1 MILIADD
8 HALVSET
15 IAAYLEQSGLQNVVT
30 VQSLDEALAKAAA
43 SESLELV
50 LLDWRMPGMEGLQ
63 GLSRMKDV
71 VTDAPVA
78 MMSGMASPEIAQ
90 EAISMGA
97 AGFVPKTL
105 GAKSLVSTIR
115 LIMSGETYVPF
126 EFMKDAGREA
136 IPNLTR
142 REAEVLRCVCAGKP
156 NKQIARE
163 LELKEVTVKLHVKT
177 MCRKLGAANRTQ
189 AAMIARDRQLV

>member
-15 IAAYLEQSGLQNVVT
+15 IAAYLEQAGLENIVT
-30 VQSLDEALAKAAA
+30 VQNLDEALSVAATVDA
-43 SESLELV
+43 LELV

-63 GLSRMKDV
+63 GLSRMKELV
-71 VTDAPVA
+71 ANTPVA
-78 MMSGMASPEIAQ
+78 MMSGLASPEIAQ
-90 EAISMGA
+90 EALSLGA

-126 EFMKDAGREA
+126 DFMTEAGRETT
-136 IPNLTR
+136 PNLTR

-163 LELKEVTVKLHVKT
+163 LDLKEVTVKLHVKT
-177 MCRKLGAANRTQ
+177 MCRKLGASNRTQ

>member
-8 HALVSET
+8 HVLVSET
-15 IAAYLEQSGLQNVVT
+15 IAAYLEQSGLQNIVT